1 MNTSGVYRRLKGMI
15 FSIKEH
21 KTPIAVTAVGL
32 LVAIGLASAPALL
45 AESETEILASKNSD
59 NLEKL
64 SATVEGKSIEMEQQ
78 MSSLMSSTAARFSS
92 LENQIQTLNKATTQ
106 LHRRQQSAQQP
117 SSAITGKISSLENQ
131 VQTLHK
137 ATKQLNLRQK
147 SAQTARANS
156 AEDSE
161 PSTIVL
167 SALGSYQNKTDTRMV
182 NLEKAVSNLN
192 KKHLSLASETASQI
206 DQLSAANA
214 KSAEASLAVPVSTE
228 TSNTETEENKRRRLE
243 VDIRILQL
251 ERAIIQLG
259 KKLDSMEV
267 ATKKKDPNIER
278 LMEIRKNADR
288 LLKQINK

>member
-1 MNTSGVYRRLKGMI
+1 MNTSGVYRRLKGMN

-64 SATVEGKSIEMEQQ
+64 SATVEGKSTEMEQQ
-78 MSSLMSSTAARFSS
+78 MNSLMSSTAARFSS

-106 LHRRQQSAQQP
+106 LHRRQKSAQQP

-147 SAQTARANS
+147 SAQTAKANL

-228 TSNTETEENKRRRLE
+228 TSNTETEETKRRRLE

-267 ATKKKDPNIER
+267 ATKKKDPNVER